1 MLTNIIG
8 INKVDS
14 PALIV
19 FPEIVARN
27 IAEMV
32 RMVGDVNRL
41 RPHIKTH
48 KTSEGIKMM
57 QDAGINKFKCAT
69 IAEAELLGM
78 NKAADVI
85 LAHQPV
91 GPKIERLYELMKR
104 YPNTTFSTITDNID
118 ASKKIGEL
126 FHLRGCTIGIYID
139 INVGMN
145 RTGIRSENGAVDLYE
160 SILNTLGLKFEGLH
174 VYDGQHRQADP
185 AEKEV
190 ACNIAFQPVYELI
203 TSLQQLGYPEPTVVA
218 GGSPSF
224 SIHAKKNDRDCSPGT
239 NIFWDH
245 GYKTICP
252 EQSFETA
259 LYILTRVISLPA
271 ANKICVDLG
280 HKAVAS
286 ENDIS
291 KRVFFPSHPYLKAVS
306 QSEEHLVLEIGTNDK
321 FEVGDLLT
329 GIPYHVC
336 PTVALHEFL
345 TEVKNNEV
353 TGEWQVL
360 ARRRKIN
367 C

>member
-1 MLTNIIG
+1 MLRNIKG
-8 INKVDS
+8 IEKVDS

-32 RMVGDVNRL
+32 RMVGDVDRL

-57 QDAGINKFKCAT
+57 QAAGINKFKCAT

-78 NKAADVI
+78 NQAADVI

-91 GPKIERLYELMKR
+91 GPKIERLYQLMMR
-104 YPNTTFSTITDNID
+104 YPDTKFSTITDNID
-118 ASKKIGEL
+118 ASKKIGVF
-126 FHLRGCTIGIYID
+126 FHRLGCTVGIYID

-145 RTGIRSENGAVDLYE
+145 RTGIGPENGAVELHE
-160 SILNTLGLKFEGLH
+160 SILNTHGLKFEGLH
-174 VYDGQHRQADP
+174 VYDGQHRQSDP
-185 AEKEV
+185 SEKEV
-190 ACNIAFQPVYELI
+190 ACNAAFQPVYRLI
-203 TSLQQLGYPEPTVVA
+203 ETLQQLGHPRPTVVA

-224 SIHAKKNDRDCSPGT
+224 SIHAKKTDRDCSPGT

-252 EQSFETA
+252 EQSFEPA
-259 LYILTRVISLPA
+259 LYILTRVISLPS

-280 HKAVAS
+280 HKAVAA

-291 KRVFFPSHPYLKAVS
+291 KRVVFPSHPHLKVVS
-306 QSEEHLVLEIGTNDK
+306 QSEEHLVLEIGTNDN
-321 FEVGDLLT
+321 FQVGDLLT

-353 TGEWQVL
+353 TGEWHVA

>member
-1 MLTNIIG
+1 MLSNIKG
-8 INKVDS
+8 IQQIDS
-14 PALIV
+14 PALLV
-19 FPEIVARN
+19 FPEIVERN

-48 KTSEGIKMM
+48 KTSEGINMM
-57 QDAGINKFKCAT
+57 QAAGINKFKCAT
-69 IAEAELLGM
+69 IAEAELLGL
-78 NKAADVI
+78 NNAVDVI
-85 LAHQPV
+85 LAHQLV
-91 GPKIERLYELMKR
+91 GPKIERLYHLTQR
-104 YPNTTFSTITDNID
+104 YPNTKFSTITDNIN
-118 ASKKIGEL
+118 ASKAIGEI
-126 FHLRGCTIGIYID
+126 FYEHGHAIAVYID

-145 RTGIRSENGAVDLYE
+145 RTGITPGVEAIELYE
-160 SILNTLGLKFEGLH
+160 SIIKTGGLKFGGLH
-174 VYDGQHRQADP
+174 VYDGQHRQSNP
-185 AEKEV
+185 SEKEA
-190 ACNIAFQPVYELI
+190 ACNAAFEPVLGMIEN
-203 TSLQQLGYPEPTVVA
+203 LQSLGYPKPIIVA

-224 SIHAKKNDRDCSPGT
+224 SIHASKKDRDCSPGT

-252 EQSFETA
+252 EQAFESA
-259 LYILTRVISLPA
+259 LYILTRVISLPSP
-271 ANKICVDLG
+271 NKICIDLG
-280 HKAVAS
+280 HKAVAA

-291 KRVFFPSHPYLKAVS
+291 KRVVFPAYPDLKAVS
-306 QSEEHLVLEIGTNDK
+306 QSEEHLVLEIGEHDS
-321 FEVGDLLT
+321 FEVGDVLI

>member
-1 MLTNIIG
+1 MLTNILG
-8 INKVDS
+8 IDKVDS

-19 FPEIVARN
+19 FPEIVAKN

-57 QDAGINKFKCAT
+57 QAAGINKFKCAT

-85 LAHQPV
+85 LAHQPI
-91 GPKIERLYELMKR
+91 GPKIERLYQLMKM
-104 YPNTTFSTITDNID
+104 YPDTNFSTITDNVE
-118 ASKKIGEL
+118 ASKKIGDF
-126 FHLRGCTIGIYID
+126 FHLNGCTIRIYID

-145 RTGIRSENGAVDLYE
+145 RTGIKANDEALALHQ
-160 SILNTLGLKFEGLH
+160 SILNNEGLIFEGLH
-174 VYDGQHRQADP
+174 VYDGQHRQSDP
-185 AEKEV
+185 TEKEI
-190 ACNIAFQPVYELI
+190 ACNNAFQPVYELM
-203 TSLQQLGYPEPTVVA
+203 TSLQQLGHPKPTVIA

-224 SIHAKKNDRDCSPGT
+224 SIHASKKDRDCSPGT

-252 EQSFETA
+252 EQSFEPA

-286 ENDIS
+286 ENEIS
-291 KRVFFPSHPYLKAVS
+291 KRVIFPSYPHVKAVS
-306 QSEEHLVLEIGTNDK
+306 QSEEHLVLEIGMNDK